1 MEKRERVIQFLKNNY
16 AGNFIVSET
25 PNDNGKFE
33 VSSGGALIL
42 MNKDAESL
50 VSDEFIFTK
59 VNQFFC
65 VRRVFHCHVL
75 SLLKTGAVRPGGLT

>member
-16 AGNFIVSET
+16 GGNFIVSET

-50 VSDEFIFTK
+50 VSDDFTFTK
-59 VNQFFC
+59 DAFDDYLCCFELC
-65 VRRVFHCHVL
+65 
-75 SLLKTGAVRPGGLT
+75 S